1 VGTRVAAVGL
11 LAGAGAL
18 PEAIARAVK
27 SGDHTLVCVQV
38 AGESA
43 ALAATADH
51 YLHISA
57 GALGE
62 LLDAFRDH
70 GVREAVVAG
79 RFARQDFL
87 GHAGVAD
94 AALARALRSLADHR
108 DMPLFDGLARVLA
121 DGGITLV
128 AQTRFVGHLLAPPGL
143 LSARGPTPEEAH
155 DLAFGRAVARRVADL
170 DIGQTLVVRRGIIL
184 AVEAAEGT
192 DATIHRAGTLAPD
205 TVVVKV
211 SRNRQDPR
219 FDIPVVGPETIA
231 AMRDAAAR
239 VLGIDARRTLLLDRD
254 RMIAD
259 ADAAGIA
266 VEAADVPPLGLPVDA
281 GI

>member
-1 VGTRVAAVGL
+1 MGERIAAVGL

-27 SGDHTLVCVQV
+27 AGDHTLVCVQV

-43 ALAATADH
+43 TLAATADH
-51 YLHISA
+51 YLRMSA

-62 LLDAFRDH
+62 LLGAFRAQ

-79 RFARQDFL
+79 RFARQDL
-87 GHAGVAD
+87 MGHAGVAD
-94 AALARALRSLADHR
+94 AALAGALRSLTDRR
-108 DMPLFDGLARVLA
+108 DVPLLDGLARVLA
-121 DGGITLV
+121 GAGITLV
-128 AQTRFVGHLLAPPGL
+128 EQTRFVGDLLAPPGV
-143 LSARGPTPEEAH
+143 LSARDPTPEEAQ
-155 DLAFGRAVARRVADL
+155 DLAFGRAVARRIADL

-192 DATIHRAGTLAPD
+192 DATIRRAGTLARD
-205 TVVVKV
+205 AVVVKV

-219 FDIPVVGPETIA
+219 FDIPVVGPDTIA
-231 AMRDAAAR
+231 AMREASAR

-266 VEAADVPPLGLPVDA
+266 VEAADAPPLGLPVDA
-281 GI
+281 GS